1 MYWVILY
8 VIYDNL
14 LVFYSIMYMHYVQKD
29 QIVVYNVWGETVKAP
44 VALWLGSEYQK
55 WQFAWARKTA

>member
-14 LVFYSIMYMHYVQKD
+14 LVFYFIMYMHYVQKD
-29 QIVVYNVWGETVKAP
+29 QIVVYNVWV
-44 VALWLGSEYQK
+44 
-55 WQFAWARKTA
+55 RR